1 MAPSTMVSPCNILSK
16 VLSLDLW
23 LWKPTIHN
31 SFVWDKKS
39 MVSMSE
45 IRCHMHEIDL
55 YVVVNLTVFY

>member
-1 MAPSTMVSPCNILSK
+1 MAPPTMVSPCNILSK

-31 SFVWDKKS
+31 SFVWEKS

-45 IRCHMHEIDL
+45 IRCHMHEIDV